1 MTTHPAT
8 RIIHP
13 MQPPPLNPGFTD
25 SQILACIRRF
35 TSSIMFLKQLAG
47 DQMFEECVMHWL
59 AISPEESKKR
69 LTLTLA
75 TTSHQNL
82 LDYFKTHP
90 WFNGKNGSD
99 KDETERIKQEITASF
114 ELCEKIRS
122 LPQDKRSQIE
132 AIINS

>member
-1 MTTHPAT
+1 MCDA
-8 RIIHP
+8 
-13 MQPPPLNPGFTD
+13 
-25 SQILACIRRF
+25 
-35 TSSIMFLKQLAG
+35 LAG
-47 DQMFEECVMHWL
+47 SQSRGIQEAADPD
-59 AISPEESKKR
+59 S
-69 LTLTLA
+69 A
-75 TTSHQNL
+75 TTSHQDL

-114 ELCEKIRS
+114 ELCEKLRS